1 MPEIM
6 IYRNKQNKY
15 ESLVCADDKVYSLWK
30 AELLRDKL
38 NILIWEKERVDIRKI
53 EDSRAKRKELINR
66 LNSGE
71 DINLKS
77 ELLQYFL

>member
-38 NILIWEKERVDIRKI
+38 NILI
-53 EDSRAKRKELINR
+53 
-66 LNSGE
+66 
-71 DINLKS
+71 
-77 ELLQYFL
+77 